1 MLIKRKKG
9 LVFRKVN
16 FDEDRNSLSNYLA
29 KQIVLCR
36 LIHTYIRI
44 TKSTT
49 YKQTVTAFHEE
60 IELVTGTYNVR
71 NSQLPVVPSYSLMS
85 AVSPF
90 QNNIAFSLVLIC
102 WYPQSLLRISAGL
115 ILPSMKTNLITLA
128 AIASLTR

>member
-9 LVFRKVN
+9 LVFQKSE
-16 FDEDRNSLSNYLA
+16 FDKDRNSLSNYLA

-71 NSQLPVVPSYSLMS
+71 NSQLTAEGATS
-85 AVSPF
+85 A
-90 QNNIAFSLVLIC
+90 QNSKWDSEKLCATSNIDLKLDAVTS
-102 WYPQSLLRISAGL
+102 
-115 ILPSMKTNLITLA
+115 
-128 AIASLTR
+128 